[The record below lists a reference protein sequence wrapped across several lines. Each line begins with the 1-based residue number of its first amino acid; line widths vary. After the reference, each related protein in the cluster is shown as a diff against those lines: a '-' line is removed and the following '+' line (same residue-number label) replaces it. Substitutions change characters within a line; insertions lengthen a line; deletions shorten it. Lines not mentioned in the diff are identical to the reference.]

1 MFLVLTTYAKGM
13 EEVDKFLP
21 AHSAFLDKYYAQKKI
36 IFSGR
41 RNPRVGGAIL
51 FRVETEDEVK
61 AILAEDPFRV
71 NGVTECEYYEIIPT
85 KYDDEFAGFLPSR
98 RRTFAGCKGGA

>member
-1 MFLVLTTYAKGM
+1 MFLVLTKYIKGM

-21 AHSAFLDKYYAQKKI
+21 AHSVFLDGYYDRKKI

-51 FRVETEDEVK
+51 FKVDTEEEVK
-61 AILAEDPFRV
+61 AILAEDPFRI
-71 NGVTECEYYEIIPT
+71 NGITECEYYEIIPT
-85 KYDDEFAGFLPSR
+85 KYDEDFAGFML
-98 RRTFAGCKGGA
+98 